1 MTEEE
6 KKALKKEKRQT
17 IIGVLGFVSALILI
31 IWFGS
36 AGFYW

>member
-1 MTEEE
+1 MTKEE

-17 IIGVLGFVSALILI
+17 IIGILSFVTALIFI
-31 IWFGS
+31 VWIGS